1 MKNIIESSVIIGGI
15 GPFESL
21 TIFNSTDTTNPR
33 YVDISKISGRK
44 LSVYFK
50 YTEGEDLTEK
60 EAQVRL
66 VIPTGLDE
74 QGVKD
79 FILTQ
84 IAQ

>member
-1 MKNIIESSVIIGGI
+1 MKNIIDSSVIIKGI
-15 GPFESL
+15 GPFDSI
-21 TIFNSTDTTNPR
+21 TIFNSTDKDDPR
-33 YVDISKISGRK
+33 YVNISKISGRK

-50 YTEGEDLTEK
+50 YTEDEDMTEK
-60 EAQVRL
+60 ETQMRL

-84 IAQ
+84 ITQ

>member
-1 MKNIIESSVIIGGI
+1 MKNIIESSVIIKGI

-79 FILTQ
+79 YILTQ

>member
-1 MKNIIESSVIIGGI
+1 MKNIIESSVIIKGI

-50 YTEGEDLTEK
+50 YTEGEDVTEK
-60 EAQVRL
+60 QAQVRL

>member
-1 MKNIIESSVIIGGI
+1 MKNIIESSVIIKGI

-74 QGVKD
+74 QGVKN

-84 IAQ
+84 ITQ

>member
-1 MKNIIESSVIIGGI
+1 MKNIIESSVIIKGI

-84 IAQ
+84 ITQ